1 MTDNQHKLPWWTW
14 IVPIL
19 VLHLGT
25 EISLEF
31 KYEQG
36 VSDLYLPT
44 AFSIIMINWWGPAR
58 VIPAMYFN
66 ALFSTGLWGIQDT
79 YQWPIYAL
87 PETVLTFSSWLF
99 FTKLSKASYWM
110 PDVRSLALFIAWA
123 MFVPILIEVLFLESL
138 LVFFKEHSASQF
150 WRFFVRNSLGEFAS
164 NFGLALPMLYYGT
177 PFMQRKGLLIH
188 PPSEELR
195 KHSFLR
201 PGAKVAEL
209 AAVYVTLLFL
219 TALIPF
225 ERFWFV
231 YGLVSM
237 YTALRFGFGVAT
249 VTNYFIFV
257 LTYFM
262 PKLSGGSIGWP
273 DIGDENVINIFLGM
287 LLLYIFAAITGRVIS
302 DLKKVELKLQRKNTE
317 LGQTNNE
324 LDRFV
329 YSVSHDLS
337 APLKSIRGLINVSRI
352 DNEIKKESYLTH
364 IEASVLKLEAFI
376 SEILDYSRN
385 NRLWQKPETVNLKE
399 LCVEILDNLKFI
411 DGFQRIKIEL
421 ADFQQNTVITDKPR
435 LKIILNNLLSN
446 AIKFHRKLG
455 EGQFIKVSAHASS
468 NLLTIKVEDNGQGIR
483 PEYQDRIFEM
493 FFRANETERGSGLGL
508 YIAKEAAEKIGGTIK
523 VDSKYG
529 NGSVF
534 MVQLPVFG

>member
-1 MTDNQHKLPWWTW
+1 MSENQTKLPWWTW
-14 IVPIL
+14 VVPIL
-19 VLHLGT
+19 VMHLGT

-36 VSDLYLPT
+36 VADLYLPT
-44 AFSIIMINWWGPAR
+44 AFSIIMINWWGPVR
-58 VIPAMYFN
+58 ILPAMYLN
-66 ALFSTGLWGIQDT
+66 ALLSTGLWGIQDAF
-79 YQWPIYAL
+79 QWPIYAL
-87 PETVLTFSSWLF
+87 PETVLTFGSWLL
-99 FTKLSKASYWM
+99 FTKISKGQYWM
-110 PDVRSLALFIAWA
+110 PDVKSLALFIAWG
-123 MFVPILIEVLFLESL
+123 MFVPIIVEVLFLESL
-138 LVFFKEHSASQF
+138 LVSFHEHPISDF
-150 WRFFVRNSLGEFAS
+150 WRFVVRNSLGEFAS
-164 NFGLALPMLYYGT
+164 NFGLALPLLYYAT
-177 PFMQRKGLLIH
+177 PFMQRSGLLIH
-188 PPSEELR
+188 PPEEELR
-195 KHSFLR
+195 KHSFLQ
-201 PGAKVAEL
+201 PNTKIAEL
-209 AAVYVTLLFL
+209 GAVYLTLLFL

-225 ERFWFV
+225 EKFWFL

-262 PKLSGGSIGWP
+262 PKLSRGSIGWP

-302 DLKKVELKLQRKNTE
+302 DLKKVEIKLQRKNTE
-317 LGQTNNE
+317 LGQTNSE

-352 DNEIKKESYLTH
+352 DNETKKESYLNH

-385 NRLWQKPETVNLKE
+385 NRLWQKPEKVNLKE

-411 DGFQRIKIEL
+411 DGFQRINIVLEDL
-421 ADFQQNTVITDKPR
+421 EHGTVTTDKPR

-455 EGQFIKVSAHASS
+455 EGQVITVSANSAPD
-468 NLLTIKVEDNGQGIR
+468 LLTIKVEDNGQGIR
-483 PEYQDRIFEM
+483 PEYQHRIFEM
-493 FFRANETERGSGLGL
+493 FFRANETEKGSGLGL
-508 YIAKEAAEKIGGTIK
+508 YIAKEAAEKIGGT
-523 VDSKYG
+523 VRVESEYG
-529 NGSVF
+529 KGSVF
-534 MVQLPVFG
+534 TVEIPIFD

>member
-1 MTDNQHKLPWWTW
+1 MSEPQHKLPWWTW
-14 IVPIL
+14 VIPII
-19 VLHLGT
+19 VLHIGT

-31 KYEQG
+31 KYGQG
-36 VSDLYLPT
+36 VADLYLPT
-44 AFSIIMINWWGPAR
+44 AFSIIMVNWWGPAR
-58 VIPAMYFN
+58 VLPAMYLN
-66 ALFSTGLWGIQDT
+66 ALFSTGLWGIQEV

-87 PETVLTFSSWLF
+87 PETVLTFSSWLL
-99 FTKLSKASYWM
+99 FTKVSKGEYWM
-110 PDVRSLALFIAWA
+110 PNVKSLALFIAWG
-123 MFVPILIEVLFLESL
+123 MFVPIFIEVVFLESL
-138 LVFFKEHSASQF
+138 LIFFREHSASDF
-150 WRFFVRNSLGEFAS
+150 WRFFIRNSLGEFAS
-164 NFGLALPMLYYGT
+164 NFGLALPLLYYAT
-177 PFMQRKGLLIH
+177 PFMQRRGWLIS
-188 PPSEELR
+188 PPKEELR

-201 PGAKVAEL
+201 PGTKLIEL
-209 AAVYVTLLFL
+209 AGVYVALLLL

-262 PKLSGGSIGWP
+262 PKISGGSIGWP
-273 DIGDENVINIFLGM
+273 NIGDESVINIFLGM

-302 DLKKVELKLQRKNTE
+302 DLKKVEIKLQRKNNE
-317 LGQTNNE
+317 LGQTNSE

-352 DNEIKKESYLTH
+352 DKETKKENYLNH
-364 IEASVLKLEAFI
+364 IETSVLKLEAFI

-385 NRLWQKPETVNLKE
+385 NRLWQKPETVNLQDM
-399 LCVEILDNLKFI
+399 CVEVIDNLKFM
-411 DGFQRIKIEL
+411 DGFQRIKIKL
-421 ADFQQNTVITDKPR
+421 DDLVQVSIVTDKSR

-455 EGQFIKVSAHASS
+455 EDQFIKVSAHSTS
-468 NLLTIKVEDNGQGIR
+468 KLISIKVEDNGQGIR
-483 PEYQDRIFEM
+483 PEYQQHIFEM
-493 FFRANETERGSGLGL
+493 FYRANETEKGSGLGL
-508 YIAKEAAEKIGGTIK
+508 YIAKEAAEKIGGT
-523 VDSKYG
+523 VRVESEYG
-529 NGSVF
+529 KGSVF
-534 MVQLPVFG
+534 TVEIPVFN